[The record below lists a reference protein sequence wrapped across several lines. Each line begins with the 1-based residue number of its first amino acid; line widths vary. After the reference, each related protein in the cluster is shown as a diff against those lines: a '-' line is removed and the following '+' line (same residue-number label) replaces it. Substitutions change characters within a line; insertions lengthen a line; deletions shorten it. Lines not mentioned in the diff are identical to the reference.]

1 MKIEEIEVE
10 EKKVEEKK
18 TDPDSKLEPN
28 RENGYDFP
36 TYRWTQNAKDV
47 TIFIPISDE
56 IKSKDIKVSFTT
68 NRLCVSIKGDVFFN
82 GSTMELQHLI
92 KPEDCPWCID
102 SDEKRTLII
111 ELDKKKFDEWWVCIM
126 KGDKEVDASKIRPP
140 NAQISDL
147 DSSTRAT
154 IDKMMYDEKIKQE
167 NGFYKDRV

>member
-1 MKIEEIEVE
+1 MKIEEIE
-10 EKKVEEKK
+10 VEEKK

-82 GSTMELQHLI
+82 GSTMELSHLI
-92 KPEDCPWCID
+92 KPEDCTWFID

-111 ELDKKKFDEWWVCIM
+111 ELDKKKFDERWVCIM
-126 KGDKEVDASKIRPP
+126 KGDQEIDASKIRPP